1 MEKGHLWSS
10 RVKVLWLT
18 MYLSLKII
26 FYANIFS
33 LTADCEPWKFLGE
46 NGNVCQK
53 CPIGA
58 KPRWCSEFKMNF
70 FQNSVLHT
78 KKAQHLDRGLFK
90 IFRYL
95 LVAKTSKNDTNI
107 ICRSLKKKYFFLNL
121 KTVAQKL
128 CQLCSFHVWSSQRH
142 GSLYISAIPI
152 YSYGLLLMYSY

>member
-1 MEKGHLWSS
+1 MIIDLLKPVEKGLLWSN

-26 FYANIFS
+26 FYANVFS

-70 FQNSVLHT
+70 STILQLIIVFFSHT
-78 KKAQHLDRGLFK
+78 R
-90 IFRYL
+90 
-95 LVAKTSKNDTNI
+95 TSFAPGQGT
-107 ICRSLKKKYFFLNL
+107 
-121 KTVAQKL
+121 
-128 CQLCSFHVWSSQRH
+128 H
-142 GSLYISAIPI
+142 
-152 YSYGLLLMYSY
+152 

>member
-1 MEKGHLWSS
+1 MFHLQQIVSLGNSLEKMATYAKTARLAQNQGGAVNSKWISS
-10 RVKVLWLT
+10 KIL
-18 MYLSLKII
+18 YLII
-26 FYANIFS
+26 SFFS
-33 LTADCEPWKFLGE
+33 Y
-46 NGNVCQK
+46 
-53 CPIGA
+53 
-58 KPRWCSEFKMNF
+58 
-70 FQNSVLHT
+70 T
-78 KKAQHLDRGLFK
+78 KKTPHLDRGLFE